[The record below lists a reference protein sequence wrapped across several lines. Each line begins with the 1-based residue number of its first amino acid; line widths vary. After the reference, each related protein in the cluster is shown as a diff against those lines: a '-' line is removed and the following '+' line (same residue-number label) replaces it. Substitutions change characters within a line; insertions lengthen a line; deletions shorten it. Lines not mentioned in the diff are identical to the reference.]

1 MAADGFIRQQFVQR
15 LYVEHHGW
23 LNGWLRRHLQLPKG
37 GVHEP
42 VAAYRGR

>member
-23 LNGWLRRHLQLPKG
+23 LLAQG
-37 GVHEP
+37 
-42 VAAYRGR
+42 YRP